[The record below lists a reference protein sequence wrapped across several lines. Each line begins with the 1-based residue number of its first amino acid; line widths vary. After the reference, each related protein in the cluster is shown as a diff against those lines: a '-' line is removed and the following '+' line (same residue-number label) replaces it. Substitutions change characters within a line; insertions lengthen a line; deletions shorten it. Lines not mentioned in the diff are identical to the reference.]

1 MFFMSNNLKIPNFL
15 ETPLITEKTYLFCF
29 REDQAV
35 EYTSIKK
42 DLDQTTK
49 NCRILSFKL
58 RKAERKVEQL
68 ENEKEETKKKLAEV
82 KLLILVMS

>member
-1 MFFMSNNLKIPNFL
+1 M
-15 ETPLITEKTYLFCF
+15 
-29 REDQAV
+29 

-42 DLDQTTK
+42 ELDQTTK

-68 ENEKEETKKKLAEV
+68 ENEKAEIGKKLTEV
-82 KLLILVMS
+82 TFQLFNCI

>member
-1 MFFMSNNLKIPNFL
+1 MFFMSNNLRILNFL

>member
-1 MFFMSNNLKIPNFL
+1 MSKNPNFVRRG
-15 ETPLITEKTYLFCF
+15 KTHLFCF

-68 ENEKEETKKKLAEV
+68 ENEREETKKKLAEV